1 MLLVDNPHTAR
12 RPHNPKTFDFRK
24 PIVALG
30 CMEYYSS
37 DYALYPTVIPSLEIQ
52 RITVRCNNTLANKHI
67 EMVTVCC

>member
-30 CMEYYSS
+30 LYGILPRPTMLFTQLSYHLLRYKGLPS
-37 DYALYPTVIPSLEIQ
+37 DAIP
-52 RITVRCNNTLANKHI
+52 LANKHI